1 MGHMQERIIALQ
13 GEMDRVI
20 TFKGN
25 EINSDVIHGT
35 DQRFTIEQLKTDLTV
50 ELENAQG
57 SIAAWKQEVI
67 HGDKMK
73 IKFSERKVYKIEQL
87 KGRQAAYA
95 DFINQGKR
103 TQKFNKYVPL
113 QPASKRAR
121 RHCGAQSHWWSAKT
135 LVERKPWWSAKT
147 LVERRPWWSTSFA
160 SPADPGV
167 ERKDT
172 GGAQTLVEHLL
183 CVPRRPWWSAPFVSP
198 ADLGRP

>member
-1 MGHMQERIIALQ
+1 MGTGDFDEMRGALGNIRASPRAGARIDAPLKRKQGAEAEAAL
-13 GEMDRVI
+13 
-20 TFKGN
+20 
-25 EINSDVIHGT
+25 
-35 DQRFTIEQLKTDLTV
+35 EQLKTDLTV

-147 LVERRPWWSTSFA
+147 LVERRPWWSTSFV
-160 SPADPGV
+160 SPADPG
-167 ERKDT
+167 R
-172 GGAQTLVEHLL
+172 ARPLCRPQTLGVLSA
-183 CVPRRPWWSAPFVSP
+183 CSTPR
-198 ADLGRP
+198 